1 MVTTGYYLL
10 AFHVTRAFHQIYAT
24 KKIDREGL
32 EQGEYYLYRSHRV
45 LNILINIGIFLTDE
59 IVGDGP
65 HPFVPEYDPNDNEV
79 STSGRRSHCH
89 KENAPHHFAPLR
101 HGVTNTLFL

>member
-32 EQGEYYLYRSHRV
+32 EQGKFYLHVSQSPSKR
-45 LNILINIGIFLTDE
+45 IFLTDE
-59 IVGDGP
+59 IVSDGP

-79 STSGRRSHCH
+79 STSGRRSHSH

-101 HGVTNTLFL
+101 HGVTELFL

>member
-10 AFHVTRAFHQIYAT
+10 VFHVTRALFLS

-32 EQGEYYLYRSHRV
+32 EQGKFYLYISQSPSKR
-45 LNILINIGIFLTDE
+45 IFLTDE
-59 IVGDGP
+59 IVSDGP

-79 STSGRRSHCH
+79 STGGRRSHSH

-101 HGVTNTLFL
+101 HGVTSERLFL